1 MVKYTGDLSYPR
13 KMDDMSEL
21 HHHQLLRPKE
31 EQFPKIERNGY
42 YLQYF
47 KHLIVYCYSFQTQF
61 IILSQ
66 QLASFTTQSNNIRVP
81 TNQGALST
89 RNRNQKLSKK
99 LFNVKV

>member
-61 IILSQ
+61 IILITTI
-66 QLASFTTQSNNIRVP
+66 SFIYNTIKQHKGSH
-81 TNQGALST
+81 
-89 RNRNQKLSKK
+89 
-99 LFNVKV
+99 